1 LCDDSADRLND
12 LFATLSNL
20 PGWQLA
26 LAATWLLLQ
35 AAVIPSL
42 PEEVVITTLGILWSQ
57 GKVDFL
63 TANAAV
69 LAGLLPANSA
79 AVLIGGLAERGLLR
93 LGPAGR
99 LIQSDAVRSAR
110 AAVVRHG
117 RIVVAVTRFVPLVRG
132 PVYLAC
138 GASGMTVRQFF
149 VVDAMAALVQVPLLL
164 LLGAKVGEGAGSL
177 AEAWQRVG
185 FLAVLLLGTAAAV
198 QVFRTVRGRLRS
210 RA

>member
-1 LCDDSADRLND
+1 LND

-42 PEEVVITTLGILWSQ
+42 PEEVVITTMGVLWSQ

-63 TANAAV
+63 TAFGGV

-79 AVLIGGLAERGLLR
+79 AVFLGGLAERGLLSF
-93 LGPAGR
+93 GPARR

-117 RIVVAVTRFVPLVRG
+117 RMVVAVTRFVPLVRG

-185 FLAVLLLGTAAAV
+185 FLAVLLLATAAAV

>member
-1 LCDDSADRLND
+1 LND

-26 LAATWLLLQ
+26 LASTWLLLQ

-42 PEEVVITTLGILWSQ
+42 PEEVVFATLGVLWSQ

-63 TANAAV
+63 TAYAAV
-69 LAGLLPANSA
+69 LAGLLPANA
-79 AVLIGGLAERGLLR
+79 MAVLFGGLAERGLLR
-93 LGPAGR
+93 FGPVQR
-99 LIQSDAVRSAR
+99 LIQSDAFRSAR

-117 RIVVAVTRFVPLVRG
+117 RVVVAVTRFVPLVRG

-164 LLGAKVGEGAGSL
+164 LLGAKLGVGAGSL

-185 FLAVLLLGTAAAV
+185 LVALLLLGAAV
-198 QVFRTVRGRLRS
+198 GLQVFRAVRGRLRK
-210 RA
+210 RAGEGVASG

>member
-1 LCDDSADRLND
+1 VNE
-12 LFATLSNL
+12 FVATLSSL

-35 AAVIPSL
+35 AAVIPSV
-42 PEEVVITTLGILWSQ
+42 PEEVVMTTLGVLWSQ

-63 TANAAV
+63 TAYAAI
-69 LAGLLPANSA
+69 LAGLLPANA
-79 AVLIGGLAERGLLR
+79 MAVFIGGLAERGLLR
-93 LGPAGR
+93 FGPAR
-99 LIQSDAVRSAR
+99 RMIQSDAVRSAR
-110 AAVVRHG
+110 ATVLRYG
-117 RIVVAVTRFVPLVRG
+117 RVVVAVTRFIPLVRG

-149 VVDAMAALVQVPLLL
+149 VVDALAALVQVPLLL

-185 FLAVLLLGTAAAV
+185 ILALLLLGAAAAV
-198 QVFRTVRGRLRS
+198 QAVRSLR
-210 RA
+210 RRPTP

>member
-1 LCDDSADRLND
+1 LND

-26 LAATWLLLQ
+26 LASTWLLLQ

-42 PEEVVITTLGILWSQ
+42 PEEVVFATLGVLWSQ

-63 TANAAV
+63 TAYAAV
-69 LAGLLPANSA
+69 LAGLLPANA
-79 AVLIGGLAERGLLR
+79 MAVLFGGLAERGLLR
-93 LGPAGR
+93 FGPVQR
-99 LIQSDAVRSAR
+99 LIQSDAFRSAR

-117 RIVVAVTRFVPLVRG
+117 RVVVAVTRFVPLVRG

-185 FLAVLLLGTAAAV
+185 LVALMLLGAAV
-198 QVFRTVRGRLRS
+198 GLQVFRAVRGRLRK
-210 RA
+210 RAGEGVASG

>member
-1 LCDDSADRLND
+1 MND
-12 LFATLSNL
+12 FIATLSSL

-26 LAATWLLLQ
+26 LASTWLLLQ

-42 PEEVVITTLGILWSQ
+42 PEEVVITTLGVLWSQ
-57 GKVDFL
+57 GKIDFL
-63 TANAAV
+63 TAYAAV
-69 LAGLLPANSA
+69 LAGLLPANA
-79 AVLIGGLAERGLLR
+79 MAVLIGGFAERRLLR
-93 LGPAGR
+93 FGPARR

-117 RIVVAVTRFVPLVRG
+117 RVVVAVTRFVPLVRG

-164 LLGAKVGEGAGSL
+164 LLGAKLGEGAGSL

-185 FLAVLLLGTAAAV
+185 LVALLLLSAAV
-198 QVFRTVRGRLRS
+198 GLQVFRAVRGRLRKPGVT
-210 RA
+210 

>member
-1 LCDDSADRLND
+1 MND

-26 LAATWLLLQ
+26 LASTWLLLQ

-42 PEEVVITTLGILWSQ
+42 PEEVVFATLGVLWSQ

-63 TANAAV
+63 TAYAAV
-69 LAGLLPANSA
+69 LAGLLPANA
-79 AVLIGGLAERGLLR
+79 MAVLFGGLAERGLLR
-93 LGPAGR
+93 FGPVQR
-99 LIQSDAVRSAR
+99 LIQSDAFRSAR

-117 RIVVAVTRFVPLVRG
+117 RVVVAVTRFVPLVRG

-185 FLAVLLLGTAAAV
+185 LVALMLLGAAV
-198 QVFRTVRGRLRS
+198 GLQVFRAVRGRLRK
-210 RA
+210 RAGEGVASG

>member
-1 LCDDSADRLND
+1 LND

-42 PEEVVITTLGILWSQ
+42 PEEVVITTMGVLWSQ

-63 TANAAV
+63 TAYAAV

-79 AVLIGGLAERGLLR
+79 AVLFGGLAERGLLR
-93 LGPAGR
+93 FGPARR

-110 AAVVRHG
+110 AAVARHG
-117 RIVVAVTRFVPLVRG
+117 RVVVAVTRFVPLVRG

-149 VVDAMAALVQVPLLL
+149 VVDGMAALVQVPLLL

-185 FLAVLLLGTAAAV
+185 FLAALLLGTAATV
-198 QVFRTVRGRLRS
+198 QVFRTVRGRLRKPGVT
-210 RA
+210 

>member
-1 LCDDSADRLND
+1 LSDFVAI
-12 LFATLSNL
+12 LSNL

-26 LAATWLLLQ
+26 LASTWILLQ

-42 PEEVVITTLGILWSQ
+42 PEEVVITTLGVLWSQ
-57 GKVDFL
+57 GKIDFL
-63 TANAAV
+63 TAYAAV
-69 LAGLLPANSA
+69 LAGLLPANA
-79 AVLIGGLAERGLLR
+79 MAVLIGGFAERGLLR
-93 LGPAGR
+93 FGPARR

-117 RIVVAVTRFVPLVRG
+117 RVVVAVTRFVPLVRG

-149 VVDAMAALVQVPLLL
+149 VVDALAALVQVPLLL
-164 LLGAKVGEGAGSL
+164 LLGAKLGEGAGSL

-185 FLAVLLLGTAAAV
+185 LVALLLLGAAV
-198 QVFRTVRGRLRS
+198 GLQVFRAVRGRLRQPG
-210 RA
+210 R

>member
-1 LCDDSADRLND
+1 LND

-26 LAATWLLLQ
+26 LAAIWLLLQ

-42 PEEVVITTLGILWSQ
+42 PEEVVITTLGVLWSQ
-57 GKVDFL
+57 GRVDFL
-63 TANAAV
+63 TAYAAV
-69 LAGLLPANSA
+69 LAGLLPANST
-79 AVLIGGLAERGLLR
+79 AVLFGGLAERGLLR
-93 LGPAGR
+93 FGPARR

-177 AEAWQRVG
+177 AEAWHRVG
-185 FLAVLLLGTAAAV
+185 FLAALLLGTAATV
-198 QVFRTVRGRLRS
+198 QVFRTARGRLRKPGVT
-210 RA
+210 

>member
-1 LCDDSADRLND
+1 MND
-12 LFATLSNL
+12 IFATLSNL

-26 LAATWLLLQ
+26 LASTWLLLQ

-42 PEEVVITTLGILWSQ
+42 PEEVVITTLGVLWSQ
-57 GKVDFL
+57 GKIDFL
-63 TANAAV
+63 TAYAAV
-69 LAGLLPANSA
+69 LAGLLPANA
-79 AVLIGGLAERGLLR
+79 MAVLIGGFAERGLLR
-93 LGPAGR
+93 FGPARR

-117 RIVVAVTRFVPLVRG
+117 RVVVAVTRFVPLVRG

-164 LLGAKVGEGAGSL
+164 LLGAKLGEGAGSL

-185 FLAVLLLGTAAAV
+185 LVALLLLGAAV
-198 QVFRTVRGRLRS
+198 GLQVFRAVRGRLRKPGVT
-210 RA
+210 

>member
-1 LCDDSADRLND
+1 LTD
-12 LFATLSNL
+12 FIATLSSL

-26 LAATWLLLQ
+26 LASTWLLLQ

-42 PEEVVITTLGILWSQ
+42 PEEVVITTLGVLWSQ

-63 TANAAV
+63 TAYAAV
-69 LAGLLPANSA
+69 LAGLLPANA
-79 AVLIGGLAERGLLR
+79 MAVLIGGFAERGLLR
-93 LGPAGR
+93 FGPARR
-99 LIQSDAVRSAR
+99 LIQSDAVKSAR

-164 LLGAKVGEGAGSL
+164 LLGAKLGEGAGSL

-185 FLAVLLLGTAAAV
+185 LVALLLLGAAV
-198 QVFRTVRGRLRS
+198 GLQVFRAVRGRLRKPGVT
-210 RA
+210 